1 MQSKINKLLAD
12 IEKKKQDLIKEYEK
26 LKKEYG
32 FSLEKGKIIFDE
44 KRKQYN
50 KAFKESVARYIF
62 SAQLRHIISMP
73 FIYLMIVPAIFL
85 DIFLF
90 IYQHICFRLYRIPLV
105 KRKDYIIY
113 DRRYLSYLNWFQ
125 KFNCLYCS
133 YVNGLFSYAVEI
145 A

>member
-1 MQSKINKLLAD
+1 MKSKINQILAD
-12 IEKKKQDLIKEYEK
+12 IEQKKQDLIKEYEK

-32 FSLEKGKIIFDE
+32 FSLEKGKVIFDE

-50 KAFKESVARYIF
+50 KAFKESVTKYIF
-62 SAQLRHIISMP
+62 SVQLRHLISAP
-73 FIYLMIVPAIFL
+73 FIYVMIVPAIILDLFL
-85 DIFLF
+85 LM
-90 IYQHICFRLYRIPLV
+90 YQHICFRLYRIPLV
-105 KRKDYIIY
+105 ERKKYIIY
-113 DRRYLSYLNWFQ
+113 DRHHLSYLNRMQ